1 MLDVSVR
8 VIRRWRDAQPLGA
21 AGRGRIIDG
30 LDVDV
35 ETDQNVAELLAEQDD
50 DTTSAFDAERTL
62 RTSLLVN

>member
-1 MLDVSVR
+1 MLDVSVS

-50 DTTSAFDAERTL
+50 DKSLKEREDTKAN
-62 RTSLLVN
+62 RN

>member
-50 DTTSAFDAERTL
+50 DKSLKEREDTKAN
-62 RTSLLVN
+62 RN